1 MTADPKKNESE
12 IPAEATAQ
20 EPSQEAV
27 DTVSANASPET
38 PADTAAE
45 TAISGSTASGGDD
58 GIPANLALLLDAEL
72 EATIRFGDRE
82 MLLREI
88 FDLMPGDVVELDQ
101 MIDEPAHL
109 IVAGRTIA
117 KGDVVVVD
125 GNFGLRITE
134 VASTSQRA
142 EVIQA

>member
-1 MTADPKKNESE
+1 MTNDTKKNESE
-12 IPAEATAQ
+12 IPAEVTAQ
-20 EPSQEAV
+20 KPSQEVV
-27 DTVSANASPET
+27 DTVAANALPET
-38 PADTAAE
+38 SAG
-45 TAISGSTASGGDD
+45 TAISGSMAGGDD

-134 VASTSQRA
+134 VASASQRA
-142 EVIQA
+142 AVIQA

>member
-1 MTADPKKNESE
+1 MTNDPKKNESDVPVE
-12 IPAEATAQ
+12 VTAQ
-20 EPSQEAV
+20 KPSQEAV
-27 DTVSANASPET
+27 GAVSADASPAT
-38 PADTAAE
+38 SAE
-45 TAISGSTASGGDD
+45 TAISGSTAAGDD

-134 VASTSQRA
+134 VASASQRA
-142 EVIQA
+142 AVIQA